1 MYFNVRLDHF
11 NGANTAK
18 LLKPI
23 SALAMVI
30 RPKLGTQSFSLAT
43 IILVGILL
51 AGQIGFSS
59 ALKCYQGTQGYQLAI
74 SGSPTDC
81 GYTSFSCIKV
91 VDYSQGTVT
100 RSCQSV
106 NYYWNPI
113 KSMSLHGIYPWNYL
127 LKYLC
132 IDDNDAELSDGCNS
146 ALGNRMKNSLGSVTM
161 FILTMIS
168 LTFLGFGF
176 NPILKY

>member
-1 MYFNVRLDHF
+1 MPLLLNKCCSIRLP
-11 NGANTAK
+11 
-18 LLKPI
+18 LLF
-23 SALAMVI
+23 S
-30 RPKLGTQSFSLAT
+30 GTQSFSLAT

-59 ALKCYQGTQGYQLAI
+59 ALRCYQGTQGYQLAI

-91 VDYSQGTVT
+91 VDYTQGTVT

-106 NYYWNPI
+106 NCTIAGTMTMTPN
-113 KSMSLHGIYPWNYL
+113 SVCQNTSTYPVTQTFCCCYG
-127 LKYLC
+127 
-132 IDDNDAELSDGCNS
+132 DGCNS
-146 ALGNRMKNSLGSVTM
+146 ALGNRMKNSLGGVTM

-168 LTFLGFGF
+168 LMFLGFGF
-176 NPILKY
+176 SPILKY